1 VNGLT
6 RLAPLLCML
15 APALLVDQAPSKT
28 RVTPARFADVTSR
41 ATIAFTHKSGASPD
55 KRMVETFGSGV
66 AWIDYDNDGFP
77 DLYFVNGAP
86 GTSNA
91 LYHNNHDGTFTD
103 VTAKMGVA
111 KVLYAMGVN
120 FGDLDNDG
128 WLDFYIGTG
137 DPDLSTIVPE
147 IGLGRAL
154 GIRAVEIF
162 WPATAR
168 TQTITGLQMD
178 RFYIVREDANTALAW
193 KPKKFPLAQSPE
205 LRR

>member
-1 VNGLT
+1 MSPWKFT
-6 RLAPLLCML
+6 
-15 APALLVDQAPSKT
+15 
-28 RVTPARFADVTSR
+28 DVTAEARVHEPLSS
-41 ATIAFTHKSGASPD
+41 FP
-55 KRMVETFGSGV
+55 
-66 AWIDYDNDGFP
+66 AWFWDYDNDGWQ
-77 DLYFVNGAP
+77 DLMVTGYAIRNVGDIAADYLGLDHP
-86 GTSNA
+86 A
-91 LYHNNHDGTFTD
+91 EKARLYHNNHDGTFTD